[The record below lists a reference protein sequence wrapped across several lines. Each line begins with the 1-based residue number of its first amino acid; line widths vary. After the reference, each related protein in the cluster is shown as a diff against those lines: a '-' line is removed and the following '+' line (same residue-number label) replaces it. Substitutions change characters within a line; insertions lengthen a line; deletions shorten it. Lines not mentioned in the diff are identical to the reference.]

1 MDVIQQKKGKQCPW
15 EGSALS
21 PDVRKKLGIFKN
33 ILLELLHRNPDKR
46 PSMAEF
52 CASCNR
58 ILSSTSNVETSS
70 FLSDQ
75 QVPPPTSASRNLLFF
90 CT

>member
-1 MDVIQQKKGKQCPW
+1 MDVIQQRKGKQCPW

-33 ILLELLHRNPDKR
+33 ILLELLARNPDKR

-58 ILSSTSNVETSS
+58 ILSSTSNVESQG
-70 FLSDQ
+70 LLGEP
-75 QVPPPTSASRNLLFF
+75 QVRLQPPLACR
-90 CT
+90 